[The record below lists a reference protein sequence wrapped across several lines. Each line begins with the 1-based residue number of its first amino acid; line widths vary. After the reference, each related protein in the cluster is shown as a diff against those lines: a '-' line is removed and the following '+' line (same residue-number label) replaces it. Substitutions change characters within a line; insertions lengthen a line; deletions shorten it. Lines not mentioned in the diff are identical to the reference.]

1 MAFKLRSGNKLSF
14 KSMGSSP
21 AKQKVNKGG
30 EAQDQ
35 DKILDNKGNHVGNWV
50 NDKKVMLPKAPH
62 TPAKPGPPAPVRI
75 RTLGKW
81 VRQQPHKTLKSKEA
95 EPKMQDHLGGKAHG
109 FRNRKSPAKQ
119 TSKDVKYDIQIKKMI
134 NQKGNW
140 NDGKKASDY
149 TPEELARIKD
159 PKYQAKLSKAIEAKE
174 AKENATKK
182 ASPTK
187 QLTQVLLKKRKGLG
201 PREIG
206 KDDQSREAAIT
217 RSEMSVKKPKNKYW
231 YKINGQGVSKEAYIK
246 YENKPGGDESGKQ
259 TNNPDVYGRKANNH
273 GRGPKTK

>member
-1 MAFKLRSGNKLSF
+1 MVFKQRSNGLPF
-14 KSMGSSP
+14 KQMGSSP
-21 AKQKVNKGG
+21 AKQTDSTFVDGSKKT
-30 EAQDQ
+30 AR
-35 DKILDNKGNHVGNWV
+35 DKF
-50 NDKKVMLPKAPH
+50 NDKE
-62 TPAKPGPPAPVRI
+62 TSE
-75 RTLGKW
+75 
-81 VRQQPHKTLKSKEA
+81 QE
-95 EPKMQDHLGGKAHG
+95 
-109 FRNRKSPAKQ
+109 
-119 TSKDVKYDIQIKKMI
+119 SKDTKHSTQIKKMI

-140 NDGKKASDY
+140 NNGKNISDY
-149 TPEELARIKD
+149 TPEELARIRD

-174 AKENATKK
+174 AKENA
-182 ASPTK
+182 SPTK
-187 QLTQVLLKKRKGLG
+187 QLSQALLSKRKGLG

-217 RSEMSVKKPKNKYW
+217 RSEMSVKKPKNEYW